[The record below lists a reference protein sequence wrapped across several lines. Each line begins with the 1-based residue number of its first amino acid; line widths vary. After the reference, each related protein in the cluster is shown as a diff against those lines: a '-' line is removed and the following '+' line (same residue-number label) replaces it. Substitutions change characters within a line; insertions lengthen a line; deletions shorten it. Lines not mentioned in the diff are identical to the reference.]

1 MTLESAAR
9 AFFDA
14 SPDAL
19 LVVDRG
25 GFVVA
30 ANARAHALFGYQQGA
45 LLGEQVETF
54 LPSHRAD
61 THKKLRES
69 FFAGER
75 GALIRSAQLLEARLP
90 SGEAI
95 ELEASISLTQ
105 IGGDTYAIASLREV
119 SERERELLR
128 ARRQLQRDEALY
140 RTIAET
146 IPNALLGA
154 FDLEMRVVAVEGAL
168 TFEGVPPRD
177 QIIGQRIHDLA
188 SPDRRGLVFAA
199 CERCLAGE
207 RNEWTTERNGRFLDV
222 KLVPMRAPTGE
233 VTGGLGLVYD
243 ATDRERELARLSE
256 LSTELEGVLEML
268 PDAIVIRDSDMVLYA
283 NRALVRRLG
292 YESIADVVD
301 RRILSAVHPDDR
313 AMVAERMA
321 AVDAGA
327 SVGLIE
333 VRYLARDGQVVPLEN
348 GQPTRVTYRGRPAW
362 LLVLY
367 DNHEERHTMLALAAQ
382 ERMVTVGT
390 LAAGV
395 GHEINNPLTYVIGNL
410 DLLIEEV
417 QSLSHA
423 VPQQRRAEILDLIA
437 EARDGA
443 DRIRKIVRG
452 LRTFARGERE
462 ERTRVDVHA
471 AVEMAL
477 QLAQSALRHVTPVA
491 TDLLPT
497 PRVLADE
504 SQLVQV
510 LVNLLVNAAHALAP
524 TPIERNLVHVRVW
537 AEPGRALIEVSDNG
551 PGMPPEVARRAFE
564 PFYTTK
570 GVRNGTGL
578 GLSIVHNI
586 VTGLGGTISLETSPG
601 AGATF
606 RVSLPA
612 AAEA

>member
-1 MTLESAAR
+1 MTLDRAAR

-14 SPDAL
+14 APDAL

-30 ANARAHALFGYQQGA
+30 ANARAHALFEYDHGA
-45 LLGEQVETF
+45 LIGEQVEA
-54 LPSHRAD
+54 LIPSHHAEVHMRHRAD
-61 THKKLRES
+61 

-75 GALIRSAQLLEARLP
+75 GSMMRAPQLIGARLK
-90 SGEAI
+90 GGRVLEV
-95 ELEASISLTQ
+95 EASLSLAQ
-105 IGGDTYAIASLREV
+105 IGDDRYAVAALREV
-119 SERERELLR
+119 SEREREMRR

-154 FDLEMRVVAVEGAL
+154 FDRDLRVVAVEGTL
-168 TFEGVPPRD
+168 TFEGVPPRG
-177 QIIGQRIHDLA
+177 QILGRRIHDMA
-188 SPDRRGLVFAA
+188 SDDRRELVFAA
-199 CERCLAGE
+199 CQRCLAGE
-207 RNEWTTERNGRFLDV
+207 RNAWMVERGGRVLDV
-222 KLVPMRAPTGE
+222 TLVPMRSASGE
-233 VTGGLGLVYD
+233 VTGGLGLIYD
-243 ATDRERELARLSE
+243 ATDRERELARLAE

-268 PDAIVIRDSDMVLYA
+268 PDPIVIRDNDMALYA
-283 NRALVRRLG
+283 NRALARKLG
-292 YESIADVVD
+292 YEGLHEIVD
-301 RRILSAVHPDDR
+301 RRILSSVHPDDR
-313 AMVAERMA
+313 AAVVDRMA
-321 AVDAGA
+321 AVEAGTA
-327 SVGLIE
+327 AGHHE
-333 VRYLARDGQVVPLEN
+333 VRYLGRDGQVVTLEN
-348 GQPTRVTYRGRPAW
+348 ALPRRVTYRGRPAW
-362 LLVLY
+362 LVVLY
-367 DNHEERHTMLALAAQ
+367 DMREQRSGMLDLAAQ

-410 DLLIEEV
+410 DLLAEEV
-417 QSLSHA
+417 QALSSA
-423 VPQQRRAEILDLIA
+423 VPQPRRTEILDLIA

-491 TDLLPT
+491 CDLLPT
-497 PRVLADE
+497 PPVMADE

-510 LVNLLVNAAHALAP
+510 LVNLLVNSAHALAP
-524 TPIERNLVHVRVW
+524 TPIERNLVHVRAW
-537 AEPGRALIEVSDNG
+537 GEAGRAMLEVTDNG
-551 PGMPPEVARRAFE
+551 PGMPPDVARRVFE

-586 VTGLGGTISLETSPG
+586 VTGLGGAISLETAPG
-601 AGATF
+601 SGAIF

-612 AAEA
+612 APEA

>member
-1 MTLESAAR
+1 MLEGAAMT
-9 AFFDA
+9 FFDA

-19 LVVDRG
+19 VVVDRA

-30 ANARAHALFGYQQGA
+30 ANARAHTLFGYPQGA
-45 LLGEQVETF
+45 LVGERVEALMPTRQAEAH
-54 LPSHRAD
+54 PRHRED
-61 THKKLRES
+61 

-75 GALIRSAQLLEARLP
+75 GAQMRTAQLVEARLK
-90 SGEAI
+90 GGGVTEV
-95 ELEASISLTQ
+95 EASLSLTQ
-105 IGGDTYAIASLREV
+105 IGEETYAIAALREV
-119 SERERELLR
+119 SERERELR
-128 ARRQLQRDEALY
+128 HARQQLQRDEALY

-146 IPNALLGA
+146 IPNALLGV
-154 FDLEMRVVAVEGAL
+154 FDRDMRILAVEGAL
-168 TFEGVPPRD
+168 TFDGVPSREL
-177 QIIGQRIHDLA
+177 IVGQRLYELTT
-188 SPDRRGLVFAA
+188 PERREMVFAA
-199 CERCLAGE
+199 CQRCLDGE
-207 RNEWTTERNGRFLDV
+207 RASWMSERNGRYLDV
-222 KLVPMRAPTGE
+222 KLVPMRSAAGE

-243 ATDRERELARLSE
+243 ATERERELARLSE

-268 PDAIVIRDSDMVLYA
+268 PDPIVIRDNDTVLYA
-283 NRALVRRLG
+283 NRALARKLG
-292 YESIADVVD
+292 YESMADVVD

-313 AMVAERMA
+313 AMVLERMA

-327 SVGLIE
+327 SQGLIE
-333 VRYLARDGQVVPLEN
+333 VRYLAADGRAVPLEH

-362 LLVLY
+362 LIVLY
-367 DNHEERHTMLALAAQ
+367 DTHEQRHGMLALAAQ

-410 DLLIEEV
+410 DLLTEEV
-417 QSLSHA
+417 QALPHA
-423 VPQQRRAEILDLIA
+423 VPQQRRTEILDLIA

-491 TDLLPT
+491 SDLLPT

-524 TPIERNLVHVRVW
+524 TPIERNLVHIRVW
-537 AEPGRALIEVSDNG
+537 AEAGRALLEVADNG

-586 VTGLGGTISLETSPG
+586 VTGLGGTISLDTAPG

-612 AAEA
+612 APEP